1 MPLSRFWIA
10 LIGQA
15 AVKGC
20 SKTTGPGPNIHMLP
34 QRHTK
39 HGIAWEEMLM
49 TTYWFQS
56 LGLGPASVS
65 PLSDIPSYPTR
76 SCEPRILDGILARIR
91 TPRTFQ
97 GRDRAER

>member
-1 MPLSRFWIA
+1 MSLSRFWIA

-34 QRHTK
+34 QGHTK
-39 HGIAWEEMLM
+39 DGIAWEEMLM
-49 TTYWFQS
+49 ATYWLPR

-65 PLSDIPSYPTR
+65 PLSDIPSYPPW

-91 TPRTFQ
+91 TPRAF
-97 GRDRAER
+97 